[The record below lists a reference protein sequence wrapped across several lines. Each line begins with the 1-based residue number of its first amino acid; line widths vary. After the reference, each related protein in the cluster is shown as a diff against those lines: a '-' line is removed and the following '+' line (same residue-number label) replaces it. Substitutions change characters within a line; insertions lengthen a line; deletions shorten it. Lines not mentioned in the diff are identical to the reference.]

1 LASSIKYLEDLEYKM
16 GDEDFEIK
24 EPDEYSHKAGESFSH
39 SQLIMLAMRKCI
51 EAGCK
56 EMRAGYYNEKR
67 DKFGNNM
74 ITYNPDTRKELIE
87 SVETLL
93 MVMAD
98 DIDTEAEKI
107 ITELQKD
114 IKSKYNDY
122 CKREEEDWKTA
133 PHPLINQWQKQGIFF
148 RKGMLNEK
156 FPYAVEFIME
166 KVIASRKIFA
176 ELKKLTQR
184 KDYYREEMYTA

>member
-1 LASSIKYLEDLEYKM
+1 MSD
-16 GDEDFEIK
+16 DDFEIK

-56 EMRAGYYNEKR
+56 EMRTGYYNEKR
-67 DKFGNNM
+67 DKFGNNI
-74 ITYNPDTRKELIE
+74 ITYNPDTRKEFIE

-98 DIDTEAEKI
+98 DIDTEAKKNIE
-107 ITELQKD
+107 TLQANLQL
-114 IKSKYNDY
+114 KYNY
-122 CKREEEDWKTA
+122 FCKNEEEDWNKA
-133 PHPLINQWQKQGIFF
+133 PQPLLTQWNRQGIFF

-156 FPYAVEFIME
+156 FPYAIEFLME
-166 KVIASRKIFA
+166 KVIVSRKIFA